1 MLMMNSKHSHT
12 AIEHQLA
19 QALQRT
25 KQRFVGDLSNKIPE
39 IEALQISIQT
49 ETERQD
55 ALARLA
61 FISHRF
67 NGIAATL
74 AFQDLGDCAA
84 QIEQLIFNFN
94 QTPAQLSI
102 ISERIEMLLDLME
115 DAVVETL

>member
-39 IEALQISIQT
+39 
-49 ETERQD
+49 
-55 ALARLA
+55 
-61 FISHRF
+61 ISHRF